1 MLLGVAI
8 GQLGW
13 RHFSK
18 YLLPAVPE
26 HGGRGPSILSCDLD
40 ALLVGREIRIG
51 MSSTNTYIVPLAML
65 AIALM
70 VIVAA
75 LWL

>member
-1 MLLGVAI
+1 M
-8 GQLGW
+8 
-13 RHFSK
+13 
-18 YLLPAVPE
+18 
-26 HGGRGPSILSCDLD
+26 SIRPKFNALD
-40 ALLVGREIRIG
+40 ALLVGRDRALRSSQIG

-70 VIVAA
+70 LVAAA

>member
-1 MLLGVAI
+1 
-8 GQLGW
+8 
-13 RHFSK
+13 
-18 YLLPAVPE
+18 
-26 HGGRGPSILSCDLD
+26 
-40 ALLVGREIRIG
+40 

-70 VIVAA
+70 LIAAA

>member
-1 MLLGVAI
+1 LLI
-8 GQLGW
+8 G
-13 RHFSK
+13 R
-18 YLLPAVPE
+18 A
-26 HGGRGPSILSCDLD
+26 
-40 ALLVGREIRIG
+40 IRIG

-65 AIALM
+65 AVALM

>member
-1 MLLGVAI
+1 L
-8 GQLGW
+8 
-13 RHFSK
+13 F
-18 YLLPAVPE
+18 
-26 HGGRGPSILSCDLD
+26 
-40 ALLVGREIRIG
+40 G

-70 VIVAA
+70 LIAAA